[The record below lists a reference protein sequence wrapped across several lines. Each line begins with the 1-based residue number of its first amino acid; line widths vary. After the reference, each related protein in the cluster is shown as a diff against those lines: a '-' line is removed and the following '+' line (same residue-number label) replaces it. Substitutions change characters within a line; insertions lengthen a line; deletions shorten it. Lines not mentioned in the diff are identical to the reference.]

1 MFLHWVFFYFYNMKA
16 TELTPEDYNPYY
28 KGYIDLVEDVSL
40 LIALEKGREQ
50 FKKLLAAIPDEKLV
64 FAYAPEKWTIA
75 EALLH
80 IIDTERIFQYRAMRF
95 SRLDATPLPG
105 FEQDDYVPVSGANK
119 RTKQSLLQEF
129 LDVRASTI
137 SLFKHLNDDQL
148 RFRGSASNSPMS
160 TAAAGFVLCGHQEH
174 HSKIIL
180 ERYI

>member
-1 MFLHWVFFYFYNMKA
+1 MKA
-16 TELTPEDYNPYY
+16 TALTSEDYNSYY

-40 LIALEKGREQ
+40 LTALENGKEQ
-50 FKKLLAAIPDEKLV
+50 FRNLLALIPEDKLV

-129 LDVRASTI
+129 LDVRASTT
-137 SLFKHLNDDQL
+137 SLFAYLSDEQL
-148 RFRGSASNSPMS
+148 KFRGSASNSPMS

-174 HSKIIL
+174 HSKIIMN
-180 ERYI
+180 RYL

>member
-1 MFLHWVFFYFYNMKA
+1 MKA
-16 TELTPEDYNPYY
+16 TALTPEDYNSYY

-40 LIALEKGREQ
+40 LTALENGKEQ
-50 FKKLLAAIPDEKLV
+50 FRNLLDLIPEDKLV

-129 LDVRASTI
+129 LDVRASTT
-137 SLFKHLNDDQL
+137 SLFAYLSDEQL
-148 RFRGSASNSPMS
+148 KFRGSASNSPMS

-174 HSKIIL
+174 HSKIIMN
-180 ERYI
+180 RYL